1 MQAIDGFGLPLGW
14 SRLVTGRPVWS
25 EPVSE
30 WSRVELRTIRPRI
43 ADVAREAGVSKTAVS
58 FAFNSPDRLAPETA
72 IRIREIAEQLG
83 YTPHPVA
90 RMLTQRQTL
99 TIGVLTPQALSVIF
113 SNPFFGAFSE
123 GVARAAEESGYALHF
138 ISPLHGSL
146 AGAMSRATVDGVVAI
161 GLSDDHPEV
170 EQIRRAGVPIVLV
183 DSTALPEHGSV
194 EIDDVGGA
202 RAAAEHLIGLG
213 HRNVLVIGV
222 EPPAPSVA
230 IDPDGVTSR
239 RLRGY
244 REAFTAAGLE
254 IPDES
259 VVVGPA
265 SIDGGIAALN
275 RAWEDGMR
283 PTAVLAMSDAMAIGA
298 MRALRDMR
306 LTIPGDVSV
315 IGFDDIDLAPHVDP
329 PLTTVHQPIRR
340 KGEEAVR
347 LLLAVVQRR
356 ELSSPE
362 HRRLETRLIVRGS
375 TGPAPPEARWEVAG
389 AND

>member
-1 MQAIDGFGLPLGW
+1 M
-14 SRLVTGRPVWS
+14 
-25 EPVSE
+25 
-30 WSRVELRTIRPRI
+30 VEQRTIRPRI
-43 ADVAREAGVSKTAVS
+43 ADVARAAGVSKTAVS

-72 IRIREIAEQLG
+72 ERIRDVADQLG

-90 RMLTQRQTL
+90 RMLTQRRTQA
-99 TIGVLTPQALSVIF
+99 IGVLTPQALSVIF

-123 GVARAAEESGYALHF
+123 GVAGAAEELGYGLHF
-138 ISPLHGSL
+138 IPPLRGSL

-161 GLSDDHPEV
+161 GLSGNHPEV

-183 DSTALPEHGSV
+183 DSTAMPEHGSV
-194 EIDDVGGA
+194 DVDDVGGA

-213 HRNVLVIGV
+213 HRDVLVIGV

-230 IDPDGVTSR
+230 MDPDGVTSR

-244 REAFTAAGLE
+244 REAFEAIGVR
-254 IPDES
+254 IPDER

-275 RAWEDGMR
+275 RAWEDGLR
-283 PTAVLAMSDAMAIGA
+283 PTGVLAMSDAMAIGA
-298 MRALRDMR
+298 MRALRDLR
-306 LTIPGDVSV
+306 LSVPRDVSV
-315 IGFDDIDLAPHVDP
+315 VGFDDIDLAPHVDP

-340 KGEEAVR
+340 KGAEAVR

-356 ELSSPE
+356 DQATPE

-375 TGPAPPEARWEVAG
+375 TGPVPAKRQEEVAG
-389 AND
+389 D

>member
-1 MQAIDGFGLPLGW
+1 MEQ
-14 SRLVTGRPVWS
+14 
-25 EPVSE
+25 
-30 WSRVELRTIRPRI
+30 RTIRPRI

-72 IRIREIAEQLG
+72 ERIRDVAERLG

-123 GVARAAEESGYALHF
+123 GVAGAAEESGYGLYF
-138 ISPLHGSL
+138 ISPLRGSL

-213 HRNVLVIGV
+213 HRDVLVIGV
-222 EPPAPSVA
+222 EPPAPSQA
-230 IDPDGVTSR
+230 MDPDGVTSR

-244 REAFTAAGLE
+244 REAFAAAGME
-254 IPDES
+254 IPDERI
-259 VVVGPA
+259 VVGPA
-265 SIDGGIAALN
+265 SIEGGIAALN
-275 RAWEDGMR
+275 GAWEDGVR
-283 PTAVLAMSDAMAIGA
+283 PTGVLVMSDAMAIGA
-298 MRALRDMR
+298 MRALRDLR

-315 IGFDDIDLAPHVDP
+315 VGFDDIDLSPHVDP

-356 ELSSPE
+356 SQANLE
-362 HRRLETRLIVRGS
+362 HLRLETRLIVRGS
-375 TGPAPPEARWEVAG
+375 TGPVPVKRHEEVAG
-389 AND
+389 AHH

>member
-1 MQAIDGFGLPLGW
+1 M
-14 SRLVTGRPVWS
+14 
-25 EPVSE
+25 
-30 WSRVELRTIRPRI
+30 ELRTKRAGI

-72 IRIREIAEQLG
+72 ERIREVADHLG
-83 YTPHPVA
+83 YTAHPVA
-90 RMLTQRQTL
+90 RMLSQRQTL

-123 GVARAAEESGYALHF
+123 GVAGAAEASGYGLHF

-146 AGAMSRATVDGVVAI
+146 ARAMGRATVDGVVAI

-183 DSTALPEHGSV
+183 DSTALPDHGSV

-202 RAAAEHLIGLG
+202 RAAAEHLIELG
-213 HRNVLVIGV
+213 HRDVLVIGV
-222 EPPAPSVA
+222 EPPAPSTTM
-230 IDPDGVTSR
+230 DRDGVTGR

-244 REAFTAAGLE
+244 REAFSAIGAR
-254 IPDES
+254 IPDER

-265 SIDGGIAALN
+265 SIDGGMAALK
-275 RAWEDGMR
+275 RAWVEGAR
-283 PTAVLAMSDAMAIGA
+283 PTGVLAMSDAMAIGA
-298 MRALRDMR
+298 MRALRDLR

-315 IGFDDIDLAPHVDP
+315 VGFDDIDLAPHVDP
-329 PLTTVHQPIRR
+329 PLTTIHQPIRR

-356 ELSSPE
+356 NHANPE
-362 HRRLETRLIVRGS
+362 HLRLETHLIVRGS
-375 TGPAPPEARWEVAG
+375 AGPVSVRSAG
-389 AND
+389 GALD

>member
-1 MQAIDGFGLPLGW
+1 MEQ
-14 SRLVTGRPVWS
+14 
-25 EPVSE
+25 
-30 WSRVELRTIRPRI
+30 RTIRPRI

-72 IRIREIAEQLG
+72 ERIRDVAEQLG

-123 GVARAAEESGYALHF
+123 GVAGAAEESGYGLHF
-138 ISPLHGSL
+138 ISPLRGSL

-213 HRNVLVIGV
+213 HRDILVIGV
-222 EPPAPSVA
+222 EPPAPSLA
-230 IDPDGVTSR
+230 MDPDGVTSR

-244 REAFTAAGLE
+244 REAFAKVGVE
-254 IPDES
+254 IPDERI
-259 VVVGPA
+259 VVGPA
-265 SIDGGIAALN
+265 SIEGGIAALN
-275 RAWEDGMR
+275 GAWEDGLR
-283 PTAVLAMSDAMAIGA
+283 PTGGAGHERRHGDRRDA
-298 MRALRDMR
+298 RAPR
-306 LTIPGDVSV
+306 P
-315 IGFDDIDLAPHVDP
+315 APDHSG
-329 PLTTVHQPIRR
+329 RR
-340 KGEEAVR
+340 
-347 LLLAVVQRR
+347 QRR
-356 ELSSPE
+356 RVRR
-362 HRRLETRLIVRGS
+362 HRPGSARGS
-375 TGPAPPEARWEVAG
+375 PAHDGASADPSEGRRGGPPASGRRPTTEPSQSRASPIGDAPDRARLDRAG
-389 AND
+389 AGQAA